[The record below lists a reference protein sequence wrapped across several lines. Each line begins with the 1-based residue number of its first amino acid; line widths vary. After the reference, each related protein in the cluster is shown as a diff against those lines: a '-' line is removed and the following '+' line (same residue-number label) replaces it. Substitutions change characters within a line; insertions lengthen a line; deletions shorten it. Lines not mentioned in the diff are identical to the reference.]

1 MRLQLAKW
9 GNSLAVRLP
18 VECTRAAGLREGDTV
33 EAEVTPIG
41 EIKLTPAQPFDKAAF
56 IKRLRKLRAT
66 MPMTTTTV
74 QMMFVPEPASPAI
87 DAWFESCTE
96 PLVSSDWIVTEF
108 SSALSIKVRK
118 GEISA
123 KQAQAAWKDFDAFCK
138 SGLRL
143 LPVSRKAFAEA
154 AGMARHA
161 ASGLRSGDALHLAM
175 ALEAGASGIAT
186 ADETLAKN
194 AKASGLA
201 VSQIT

>member
-1 MRLQLAKW
+1 MIYLDTSA
-9 GNSLAVRLP
+9 AVP
-18 VECTRAAGLREGDTV
+18 
-33 EAEVTPIG
+33 
-41 EIKLTPAQPFDKAAF
+41 
-56 IKRLRKLRAT
+56 
-66 MPMTTTTV
+66 
-74 QMMFVPEPASPAI
+74 MFVPEPASPAI
-87 DAWFESCTE
+87 EAWFESCTE
-96 PLVSSDWIVTEF
+96 TLVSSDWIVTEF

-123 KQAQAAWKDFDAFCK
+123 KQAQAAWKDFDTFCK

-143 LPVSRKAFAEA
+143 LPVSRKVFAEA

-194 AKASGLA
+194 AKENGLA
-201 VSQIT
+201 VSQII

>member
-1 MRLQLAKW
+1 MIYLDTSA
-9 GNSLAVRLP
+9 AVP
-18 VECTRAAGLREGDTV
+18 
-33 EAEVTPIG
+33 
-41 EIKLTPAQPFDKAAF
+41 
-56 IKRLRKLRAT
+56 
-66 MPMTTTTV
+66 
-74 QMMFVPEPASPAI
+74 MFVPEPASPAI
-87 DAWFESCTE
+87 EAWFESCTE

-123 KQAQAAWKDFDAFCK
+123 KQAQAAWKDFDAFCN

-154 AGMARHA
+154 AGMARKA
-161 ASGLRSGDALHLAM
+161 TSGLRSGDALHLAM

-194 AKASGLA
+194 AKANGLA
-201 VSQIT
+201 VSQII

>member
-1 MRLQLAKW
+1 MIYLDTSA
-9 GNSLAVRLP
+9 AVP
-18 VECTRAAGLREGDTV
+18 
-33 EAEVTPIG
+33 
-41 EIKLTPAQPFDKAAF
+41 
-56 IKRLRKLRAT
+56 
-66 MPMTTTTV
+66 
-74 QMMFVPEPASPAI
+74 MFVPEPASPAI
-87 DAWFESCTE
+87 EAWFESCTE

-108 SSALSIKVRK
+108 SSALSIKIRK

-154 AGMARHA
+154 AGMARNA
-161 ASGLRSGDALHLAM
+161 ASGLRSGDALHVAM

-201 VSQIT
+201 VSRII

>member
-1 MRLQLAKW
+1 MIYLDTSA
-9 GNSLAVRLP
+9 AVP
-18 VECTRAAGLREGDTV
+18 
-33 EAEVTPIG
+33 
-41 EIKLTPAQPFDKAAF
+41 
-56 IKRLRKLRAT
+56 
-66 MPMTTTTV
+66 
-74 QMMFVPEPASPAI
+74 MFVPEPASPAI
-87 DAWFESCTE
+87 EAWFESCAE

-123 KQAQAAWKDFDAFCK
+123 KQAQAAWKDFDVFCK

-143 LPVSRKAFAEA
+143 LPVSRKAFTEA
-154 AGMARHA
+154 AGMVRNA

-194 AKASGLA
+194 AKANGL
-201 VSQIT
+201 VISQLV

>member
-1 MRLQLAKW
+1 MIYLDTSA
-9 GNSLAVRLP
+9 AVP
-18 VECTRAAGLREGDTV
+18 
-33 EAEVTPIG
+33 
-41 EIKLTPAQPFDKAAF
+41 
-56 IKRLRKLRAT
+56 
-66 MPMTTTTV
+66 
-74 QMMFVPEPASPAI
+74 MFVPEPASPAI
-87 DAWFESCTE
+87 EAWFESCTE

-118 GEISA
+118 REISA
-123 KQAQAAWKDFDAFCK
+123 RQAQAAWKDFDAFCK

-154 AGMARHA
+154 GGMARNA

-194 AKASGLA
+194 AKTSGLA
-201 VSQIT
+201 VSQIA

>member
-1 MRLQLAKW
+1 MIFLDTSA
-9 GNSLAVRLP
+9 AVP
-18 VECTRAAGLREGDTV
+18 
-33 EAEVTPIG
+33 
-41 EIKLTPAQPFDKAAF
+41 
-56 IKRLRKLRAT
+56 
-66 MPMTTTTV
+66 
-74 QMMFVPEPASPAI
+74 MFVPEPASPAI

-123 KQAQAAWKDFDAFCK
+123 RQAQAAWKDFDAFCK

-143 LPVSRKAFAEA
+143 LPVSRKAFSAA
-154 AGMARHA
+154 AGMARNP

-186 ADETLAKN
+186 ADETLARN
-194 AKASGLA
+194 AKTNGLA
-201 VSQIT
+201 VSRIA